1 MRSLLSAS
9 VSKTRRVTPQQLMEE
24 IARVISDS
32 PQKLSDQKLVDML
45 NKRGFNLARRTIA
58 KYRLKLN
65 IPNSRKR

>member
-1 MRSLLSAS
+1 
-9 VSKTRRVTPQQLMEE
+9 MEE

-32 PQKLSDQKLVDML
+32 PQKLSDQKLVEML
-45 NKRGFNLARRTIA
+45 NKRGFNLARRTIT